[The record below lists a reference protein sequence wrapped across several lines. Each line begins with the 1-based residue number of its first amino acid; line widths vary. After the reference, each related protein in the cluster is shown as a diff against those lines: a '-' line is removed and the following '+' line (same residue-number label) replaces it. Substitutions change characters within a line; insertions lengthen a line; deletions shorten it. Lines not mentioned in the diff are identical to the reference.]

1 MTRQEQKNKS
11 RKQSEDYCRQ
21 GLMTVNMLFGAVNV
35 LREQLKLTPF
45 NTPSNLN
52 RAIREAGIKPAL
64 KESGGRLWFKPEPI
78 LAALS
83 QRYKKTPVRI
93 FISADYATVEE
104 LKSGEW
110 QPMNICHIKT
120 GLPNNIIS
128 GWASKQLIPWRVN
141 PETNERLFHLPTI
154 YERSC
159 WRECTSLKRRY
170 GWDFYKQLTATRKTK
185 ILGCRLWVYAPEL
198 TILSDV
204 DDEQIS
210 D

>member
-1 MTRQEQKNKS
+1 M
-11 RKQSEDYCRQ
+11 SEDYCRQ

-35 LREQLKLTPF
+35 LREQLRLIPF

-52 RAIREAGIKPAL
+52 RAIREAGIKPEL
-64 KESGGRLWFKPEPI
+64 QETSGRLWFKPEPI
-78 LAALS
+78 LAALT
-83 QRYKKTPVRI
+83 QRHKNTPVRI
-93 FISADYATVEE
+93 FISADYATVQE
-104 LKSGEW
+104 LTSGEW

-120 GLPNNIIS
+120 GIPNNIIS

-141 PETNERLFHLPTI
+141 PENNERLFHLPTI

-170 GWDFYKQLTATRKTK
+170 GWDFYEQLIAARKTK
-185 ILGCRLWVYAPEL
+185 YIGDRLWVYAPEL
-198 TILSDV
+198 TILPEADNG
-204 DDEQIS
+204 QIS